1 MVHLF
6 LLEVVMC
13 VVLSVMLF
21 FDWLLLYVVLSHHDV
36 K

>member
-6 LLEVVMC
+6 LLEMVMS

-21 FDWLLLYVVLSHHDV
+21 FDWLQLYVVQSHHDV